1 MSLSLI
7 LACLWVLAATVVA
20 MLPMRR
26 QFLPGGTLL
35 FLAPVL
41 IVVIWWDHG
50 AWFGVPALLGLL
62 SMMRNPLRYLW
73 RRAKGEKPETRTE

>member
-7 LACLWVLAATVVA
+7 LACLWVLMATVVA

-26 QFLPGGTLL
+26 QFVPGGTLL

-41 IVVIWWDHG
+41 IAVIWWEHG
-50 AWFGVPALLGLL
+50 MWFGIAALLGFL

-73 RRAKGEKPETRTE
+73 RRAKGEKPEIPSE

>member
-7 LACLWVLAATVVA
+7 LACLWVLAATAVA

-26 QFLPGGTLL
+26 QFLPGGILL

-41 IVVIWWDHG
+41 IAAIWWEHG
-50 AWFGVPALLGLL
+50 VWFGLASLFGFL

-73 RRAKGEKPETRTE
+73 CRAKGEKPEVPIE

>member
-7 LACLWVLAATVVA
+7 LACLWVLTATAVA

-35 FLAPVL
+35 FLTPVL
-41 IVVIWWDHG
+41 IAVIWWEHG
-50 AWFGVPALLGLL
+50 VWFGLAVLFGFL

-73 RRAKGEKPETRTE
+73 RRAKGEKPEVPIE

>member
-7 LACLWVLAATVVA
+7 FGCLWVLAAAVVA

-26 QFLPGGTLL
+26 QYVPGVGLL
-35 FLAPVL
+35 LAAPVL
-41 IVVIWWDHG
+41 IGVIWFEHG
-50 AWFGVPALLGLL
+50 TLFGGLALFAFL

-73 RRAKGEKPETRTE
+73 KRAKGEKPEIPKE

>member
-7 LACLWVLAATVVA
+7 LACLWVLAATAVA

-26 QFLPGGTLL
+26 QFLPGGALL

-41 IVVIWWDHG
+41 IAVIWWEHG
-50 AWFGVPALLGLL
+50 VLFGFAALLGFL

-73 RRAKGEKPETRTE
+73 RRAKGEKPEIPSE